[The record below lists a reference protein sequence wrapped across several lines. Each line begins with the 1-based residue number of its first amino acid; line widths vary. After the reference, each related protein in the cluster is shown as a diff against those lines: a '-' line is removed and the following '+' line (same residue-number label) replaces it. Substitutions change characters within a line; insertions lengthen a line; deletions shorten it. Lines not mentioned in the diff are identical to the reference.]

1 MIRIPWL
8 VLLLIS
14 CESPGS
20 SLSAIRDTKP
30 VFLEL
35 EGGPVWQSR
44 NDVRNPGSTGTEFS
58 MVDLIGKGAYAA
70 GRITADWDIDQ
81 RHSVR
86 GVIAPLEI
94 VGTGSLK
101 RSTSFAGATFTA
113 GLPTHASYKFSSYRL
128 AYRYTFL
135 HQERWR
141 LRAGG
146 TIFVRDAK
154 IELSQ
159 GSLQA
164 SDSNIGVVP
173 LINFTAEFFPA
184 KKWRIVAEVD
194 GLAAPQGR
202 ALDLSIKS
210 HYDLSDWC
218 SLGFG
223 YRAIEGG
230 VDNDEVYNF
239 AWFQSLVV
247 SLGLRF

>member
-20 SLSAIRDTKP
+20 SLSATRDTKP
-30 VFLEL
+30 FFLEL
-35 EGGPVWQSR
+35 EGGPLWQSR

-58 MVDLIGKGAYAA
+58 MVD
-70 GRITADWDIDQ
+70 
-81 RHSVR
+81 
-86 GVIAPLEI
+86 
-94 VGTGSLK
+94 
-101 RSTSFAGATFTA
+101 
-113 GLPTHASYKFSSYRL
+113 
-128 AYRYTFL
+128 
-135 HQERWR
+135 
-141 LRAGG
+141 
-146 TIFVRDAK
+146 
-154 IELSQ
+154 
-159 GSLQA
+159 
-164 SDSNIGVVP
+164 
-173 LINFTAEFFPA
+173 
-184 KKWRIVAEVD
+184 

-202 ALDLSIKS
+202 AFDLSIKS
-210 HYDLSDWC
+210 HYDLWDWC